1 MCQIFGIKGDGFQS
15 TKSNF
20 PKLRQLFSPMQGLA
34 KLIVIEDDSAVR
46 SYLNTILEFV
56 GEQCEAITSSQ
67 IDQIDWSSVWAGCIL
82 GSLRSQV
89 LPKALSDSLLRANH
103 IPVIIANKQSYSL
116 DEFPNY
122 IGELEFPLNYAQL
135 SEALRHCKEFL
146 GRKGVQAHT
155 PLRNNILFRSLV
167 GQSHGIQNVRHLIEQ
182 VANTEANVLILGE
195 SGTGKEVV
203 ARNIHYHSSRKDGP
217 FVPINC
223 GAIPGDL
230 LESELFG
237 HEKGAFT
244 GAITS
249 RKGRFELAEGG
260 TLFLD
265 EIGDMPMAMQV
276 KLLRVLQE
284 RCFERVGGN
293 TTIKANVRI
302 IAATHRN
309 LEHMIADESFR
320 EDLFYRL
327 NVFPIEMPPL
337 RDRKDDIPLLLQ
349 ELMARMEA
357 EGAQPI
363 CFTPRAINSLVEHD
377 WPGNVRE
384 LANLVERMVILYPN
398 SLVDVNHL
406 PTKYR
411 YSDIP
416 EFQPEFNNIAPVEE
430 QERDVL
436 ANIFAEDF
444 SMDDSQDFISGMDA
458 MTQGLPPEGI
468 NLKEMLADLEVS
480 MINQALD
487 AQAGVVARAADMLGM
502 RRTTLVEK
510 MRKYN
515 MQR

>member
-1 MCQIFGIKGDGFQS
+1 M
-15 TKSNF
+15 KS
-20 PKLRQLFSPMQGLA
+20 L
-34 KLIVIEDDSAVR
+34 
-46 SYLNTILEFV
+46 T
-56 GEQCEAITSSQ
+56 
-67 IDQIDWSSVWAGCIL
+67 
-82 GSLRSQV
+82 
-89 LPKALSDSLLRANH
+89 
-103 IPVIIANKQSYSL
+103 
-116 DEFPNY
+116 NY
-122 IGELEFPLNYAQL
+122 VGELEYPLNYPQL
-135 SEALRHCKEFL
+135 SEALRHCKDFL
-146 GRKGVQAHT
+146 GRKG
-155 PLRNNILFRSLV
+155 LNIIPATRDNTLFRSLV
-167 GQSHGIQNVRHLIEQ
+167 GQSYGIKEVRHLIEQ
-182 VANTEANVLILGE
+182 VSETEANVIILGE

-203 ARNIHYHSSRKDGP
+203 ARNIHYHSARSNGP

-223 GAIPGDL
+223 GAIPPDL

-265 EIGDMPMAMQV
+265 EIGDMPMPMQV

-293 TTIKANVRI
+293 TTIKVNVRV

-309 LEHMIADESFR
+309 LENMIEEHDFR
-320 EDLFYRL
+320 EDLYYRL
-327 NVFPIEMPPL
+327 NVFPIEMPAL
-337 RDRKDDIPLLLQ
+337 RERKEDIPLLLQ
-349 ELMARMEA
+349 ELIARMEV

-363 CFTPRAINSLVEHD
+363 CFTPRALHSLMEHL

-384 LANLVERMVILYPN
+384 LANLVERMIILYPN
-398 SLVDVNHL
+398 CLVDVNHL

-416 EFQPEFNNIAPVEE
+416 EFQPEFSTESVEE
-430 QERDVL
+430 QERNALQD
-436 ANIFAEDF
+436 IFSADF
-444 SMDDSQDFISGMDA
+444 GMDSEDIF
-458 MTQGLPPEGI
+458 QDHDNNPQELPPEGI
-468 NLKEMLADLEVS
+468 NLKEMLADLEIN
-480 MINQALD
+480 MINQALE
-487 AQAGVVARAADMLGM
+487 AQDGVVSRAADMLGM

>member
-1 MCQIFGIKGDGFQS
+1 
-15 TKSNF
+15 
-20 PKLRQLFSPMQGLA
+20 MQGLA
-34 KLIVIEDDSAVR
+34 KLLIIDDDTQSR
-46 SYLNTILEFV
+46 INLSNIFGFV
-56 GEQCEAITSSQ
+56 GEDCQAISTAQ
-67 IDQIDWSSVWAGCIL
+67 FNEVDWSSVWTACIVVFPNL
-82 GSLRSQV
+82 NVS
-89 LPKALSDSLLRANH
+89 SDSFLTHLKQNYH
-103 IPVIIANKQSYSL
+103 IPLLFIGEHTLSVDDL
-116 DEFPNY
+116 PNY
-122 IGELEFPLNYAQL
+122 VGDLELPLNYPQV

-146 GRKGVQAHT
+146 GRKGINVVAT
-155 PLRNNILFRSLV
+155 ERKNTLFRSLV
-167 GQSHGIQNVRHLIEQ
+167 GKSLGIQDVRHLIEQ
-182 VANTEANVLILGE
+182 VASTEANVLILGE

-203 ARNIHYHSSRKDGP
+203 ARNIHYHSAHRHGP

-223 GAIPGDL
+223 GAIPPDL

-244 GAITS
+244 GALTA

-260 TLFLD
+260 TIFLD
-265 EIGDMPMAMQV
+265 EIGDMPMPMQV

-293 TTIKANVRI
+293 ATIKVNVRVV
-302 IAATHRN
+302 AATHRN
-309 LEHMIADESFR
+309 LEQMIEDGSFR
-320 EDLFYRL
+320 EDLYYRL

-337 RDRKDDIPLLLQ
+337 KERREDIPLLLQ
-349 ELMARMEA
+349 ELMARLQA
-357 EGAQPI
+357 EGSAPI

-416 EFQPEFNNIAPVEE
+416 EFQPEPTNYAEVGDE
-430 QERDVL
+430 ERDVL
-436 ANIFAEDF
+436 DDIFSDKFTLEEIDELASNINMPE
-444 SMDDSQDFISGMDA
+444 S
-458 MTQGLPPEGI
+458 LPPEGV
-468 NLKEMLADLEVS
+468 NLKELLADLEVKL
-480 MINQALD
+480 INQALD
-487 AQAGVVARAADMLGM
+487 AQSGVVARAADMLGM

-515 MQR
+515 LQR

>member
-1 MCQIFGIKGDGFQS
+1 
-15 TKSNF
+15 
-20 PKLRQLFSPMQGLA
+20 MQGLA
-34 KLIVIEDDSAVR
+34 KLLVIEDDAQARTNLS
-46 SYLNTILEFV
+46 NILEFV
-56 GEQCEAITSSQ
+56 GEQCEAISS
-67 IDQIDWSSVWAGCIL
+67 DQIDDLDWTSVWAGCIV
-82 GSLRSQV
+82 GSVAGNKLPANLSEKLSQ
-89 LPKALSDSLLRANH
+89 ANH
-103 IPVIIANKQSYSL
+103 IPLLVAGKHAYPVEEL
-116 DEFPNY
+116 THY
-122 IGELEFPLNYAQL
+122 VGELDYPLNYPQL
-135 SEALRHCKEFL
+135 SDALRHCKDFL
-146 GRKGVQAHT
+146 GRKGMNVVSSARKNT
-155 PLRNNILFRSLV
+155 LFRSLV
-167 GQSHGIQNVRHLIEQ
+167 GQSLGIKEVRHLIEQ
-182 VANTEANVLILGE
+182 VSSTEANVLILGE

-203 ARNIHYHSSRKDGP
+203 ARNIHYHSARRSGP

-223 GAIPGDL
+223 GAIPPDL

-265 EIGDMPMAMQV
+265 EIGDMPMPMQV

-293 TTIKANVRI
+293 TTIRVNVRV

-309 LEHMIADESFR
+309 LETMIDDESFR
-320 EDLFYRL
+320 EDLYYRL
-327 NVFPIEMPPL
+327 NVFPIEMPAL
-337 RDRKDDIPLLLQ
+337 RERKNDIPLLLQ
-349 ELMARMEA
+349 ELMTRMEA

-363 CFTPRAINSLVEHD
+363 CFTPRSINSLMEHD

-384 LANLVERMVILYPN
+384 LANLVERMIILYPN

-416 EFQPEFNNIAPVEE
+416 EFQPGYSNSQTVEE
-430 QERDVL
+430 QERD
-436 ANIFAEDF
+436 AFYDIFSEDF
-444 SMDDSQDFISGMDA
+444 SLESSDLFQDNESAPQD
-458 MTQGLPPEGI
+458 LPPEGV
-468 NLKEMLADLEVS
+468 NLKEMLAELEVN
-480 MINQALD
+480 MINQALE
-487 AQAGVVARAADMLGM
+487 AQGGVVARAADMLGM

-515 MQR
+515 LQR

>member
-1 MCQIFGIKGDGFQS
+1 
-15 TKSNF
+15 
-20 PKLRQLFSPMQGLA
+20 MQGLA
-34 KLIVIEDDSAVR
+34 KLLVIEDDVQARINLS
-46 SYLNTILEFV
+46 NILEFV
-56 GEQCEAITSSQ
+56 GEQCEAISS
-67 IDQIDWSSVWAGCIL
+67 DQLDDLDWSRVWAGCIL
-82 GSLRSQV
+82 GSLNDKKLST
-89 LPKALSDSLLRANH
+89 KLSDKLSKANH
-103 IPVIIANKQSYSL
+103 IPLLIAGKHSYPVEDL
-116 DEFPNY
+116 TNY
-122 IGELEFPLNYAQL
+122 VGDLEYPLNYPQL
-135 SEALRHCKEFL
+135 SEALRHCKDFL
-146 GRKGVQAHT
+146 GRKGVNVPSSSRKNT
-155 PLRNNILFRSLV
+155 LFRSLV
-167 GQSHGIQNVRHLIEQ
+167 GQSHGIKEVRHLIEQ
-182 VANTEANVLILGE
+182 VSGTEANVLILGE

-203 ARNIHYHSSRKDGP
+203 ARNIHYHSARRNGP

-223 GAIPGDL
+223 GAIPPDL

-265 EIGDMPMAMQV
+265 EIGDMPMPMQV

-293 TTIKANVRI
+293 TTIRVDVRI
-302 IAATHRN
+302 IAATHRD
-309 LEHMIADESFR
+309 LDTMINGESFR
-320 EDLFYRL
+320 EDLYYRL
-327 NVFPIEMPPL
+327 NVFPIEMPAL

-349 ELMARMEA
+349 ELMTRMES

-363 CFTPRAINSLVEHD
+363 CFTPRSINSLMEHE

-384 LANLVERMVILYPN
+384 LANLVERMIILYPN

-416 EFQPEFNNIAPVEE
+416 EFQPEYNKMDSVEE
-430 QERDVL
+430 LERDAL
-436 ANIFAEDF
+436 QDIFAEDF
-444 SMDDSQDFISGMDA
+444 SFESNDLFHDHENAPQS
-458 MTQGLPPEGI
+458 LPPEGV
-468 NLKEMLADLEVS
+468 NLKEMLADLEVN

-487 AQAGVVARAADMLGM
+487 AQGGVVARAADMLGM

-515 MQR
+515 LQR

>member
-1 MCQIFGIKGDGFQS
+1 I
-15 TKSNF
+15 
-20 PKLRQLFSPMQGLA
+20 P
-34 KLIVIEDDSAVR
+34 
-46 SYLNTILEFV
+46 
-56 GEQCEAITSSQ
+56 
-67 IDQIDWSSVWAGCIL
+67 
-82 GSLRSQV
+82 
-89 LPKALSDSLLRANH
+89 LL
-103 IPVIIANKQSYSL
+103 IANKQPYSL
-116 DEFPNY
+116 EEFPNY
-122 IGELEFPLNYAQL
+122 VGELDFPLNYPQL
-135 SEALRHCKEFL
+135 SDALRHCKEFL
-146 GRKGVQAHT
+146 GRKGFQVLAT
-155 PLRNNILFRSLV
+155 ARKNTLFRSLV
-167 GQSHGIQNVRHLIEQ
+167 GQSMGIQEVRHLIEQ
-182 VANTEANVLILGE
+182 VSTTEANVLILGE

-203 ARNIHYHSSRKDGP
+203 ARNIHYHSGRRNGP

-223 GAIPGDL
+223 GAIPAEL

-244 GAITS
+244 GAITA

-265 EIGDMPMAMQV
+265 EIGDMPMSMQI

-293 TTIKANVRI
+293 STIKANVRV

-309 LEHMIADESFR
+309 LEEMIDGQKFR
-320 EDLFYRL
+320 EDLYYRL
-327 NVFPIEMPPL
+327 NVFPIEMPAL
-337 RDRKDDIPLLLQ
+337 RDRIDDIPLLLQ
-349 ELMARMEA
+349 ELMTRMEA

-363 CFTPRAINSLVEHD
+363 CFTPRAINSMMEHD

-416 EFQPEFNNIAPVEE
+416 EFQPEPSRFSSVEE

-436 ANIFAEDF
+436 EGIFAEDF
-444 SMDDSQDFISGMDA
+444 NFEEPQEFVPDIDA
-458 MTQGLPPEGI
+458 PQALPPEGV
-468 NLKEMLADLEVS
+468 NLKELLADLEVNL
-480 MINQALD
+480 INQALE
-487 AQAGVVARAADMLGM
+487 AQGGVVARAADMLGM

>member
-1 MCQIFGIKGDGFQS
+1 MQS
-15 TKSNF
+15 V
-20 PKLRQLFSPMQGLA
+20 A
-34 KLIVIEDDSAVR
+34 KLLVIEDDAEIRLILSV
-46 SYLNTILEFV
+46 ILEFV
-56 GEQCEAITSSQ
+56 GEQCEIIESTQ
-67 IDQIDWSSVWAGCIL
+67 IDQVNWSTVWAGCIL
-82 GSLRSQV
+82 GSLREQKLSE
-89 LPKALSDSLLRANH
+89 ALIHSLSKANH
-103 IPVIIANKQSYSL
+103 IPLLLANKQPYSL
-116 DEFPNY
+116 DEFPHY
-122 IGELEFPLNYAQL
+122 VGELEFPLNYPQL

-146 GRKGVQAHT
+146 GRKGVQVLACA
-155 PLRNNILFRSLV
+155 RNNTLFRSLV
-167 GQSHGIQNVRHLIEQ
+167 GQSSGIQDVRHLIEQ
-182 VANTEANVLILGE
+182 VSSTEANVMILGD

-203 ARNIHYHSSRKDGP
+203 ARNIHYHSGRRNGP

-223 GAIPGDL
+223 GAIPADL

-244 GAITS
+244 GAITA

-265 EIGDMPMAMQV
+265 EIGDMPMSMQV

-293 TTIKANVRI
+293 STIKANVRV

-309 LEHMIADESFR
+309 LEAMIEDQKFR
-320 EDLFYRL
+320 EDLYYRL
-327 NVFPIEMPPL
+327 NVFPIEMPAL
-337 RDRKDDIPLLLQ
+337 RDRIDDIPLLLQ

-363 CFTPRAINSLVEHD
+363 CFTPRAIHSLMEHD

-384 LANLVERMVILYPN
+384 LANLVERMMILYPN

-416 EFQPEFNNIAPVEE
+416 QFQPESNRFSSVEE
-430 QERDVL
+430 QERDAL
-436 ANIFAEDF
+436 CDLFAEDF
-444 SMDDSQDFISGMDA
+444 NFDPAYEFTAELDLPQA
-458 MTQGLPPEGI
+458 LPPEGV
-468 NLKEMLADLEVS
+468 NLKELLADLEVN
-480 MINQALD
+480 MINQALEV
-487 AQAGVVARAADMLGM
+487 QGGVVARAADLLGM

>member
-1 MCQIFGIKGDGFQS
+1 
-15 TKSNF
+15 
-20 PKLRQLFSPMQGLA
+20 MQGLA
-34 KLIVIEDDSAVR
+34 KLLVIEDDAQARTNLS
-46 SYLNTILEFV
+46 TILEFV
-56 GEQCEAITSSQ
+56 GEQCEAVCS
-67 IDQIDWSSVWAGCIL
+67 DQLASIDWSQVWAGCIL
-82 GSLRSQV
+82 GSLNGEPFPLELSQQ
-89 LPKALSDSLLRANH
+89 LAQANH
-103 IPVIIANKQSYSL
+103 IPLLIAGKHSYPVEEL
-116 DEFPNY
+116 TNY
-122 IGELEFPLNYAQL
+122 VGDLEYPLNYPQL
-135 SEALRHCKEFL
+135 SEALRHCKDFL
-146 GRKGVQAHT
+146 GRKGVNVLSSSRKNT
-155 PLRNNILFRSLV
+155 LFRSLV
-167 GQSHGIQNVRHLIEQ
+167 GQSLGIKDVRHLIEQ
-182 VANTEANVLILGE
+182 VSGTEANVLILGE

-203 ARNIHYHSSRKDGP
+203 ARNIHYHSARRNGP

-223 GAIPGDL
+223 GAIPADL

-265 EIGDMPMAMQV
+265 EIGDMPMPMQV

-293 TTIKANVRI
+293 TTIRVNVRV

-309 LEHMIADESFR
+309 LESMIDDESFR
-320 EDLFYRL
+320 EDLYYRL
-327 NVFPIEMPPL
+327 NVFPIEMPAL
-337 RDRKDDIPLLLQ
+337 RERKEDIPLLLQ
-349 ELMARMEA
+349 ELMTRMES

-363 CFTPRAINSLVEHD
+363 CFTPRSINSLMEHE

-384 LANLVERMVILYPN
+384 LANLVERMIILYPN

-416 EFQPEFNNIAPVEE
+416 EFQPEYHSRESVEE
-430 QERDVL
+430 QERDAL
-436 ANIFAEDF
+436 QDIFSEDF
-444 SMDDSQDFISGMDA
+444 SFESNDVFEQHENAPQS
-458 MTQGLPPEGI
+458 LPPEGV
-468 NLKEMLADLEVS
+468 NLKEMLAELEVN

-487 AQAGVVARAADMLGM
+487 AQGGVVARAADMLGM

-515 MQR
+515 LQR

>member
-1 MCQIFGIKGDGFQS
+1 
-15 TKSNF
+15 
-20 PKLRQLFSPMQGLA
+20 MQGLA
-34 KLIVIEDDSAVR
+34 KLLVIEDDAQARINLS
-46 SYLNTILEFV
+46 NILEFV
-56 GEQCEAITSSQ
+56 GEQCEAISS
-67 IDQIDWSSVWAGCIL
+67 DQLDDLDWSRVWAGCIL
-82 GSLRSQV
+82 GSLNDKKLS
-89 LPKALSDSLLRANH
+89 AELSDKLSKANH
-103 IPVIIANKQSYSL
+103 IPLLIAGKHSYPVEEL
-116 DEFPNY
+116 TNY
-122 IGELEFPLNYAQL
+122 VGELEYPLNYPQL
-135 SEALRHCKEFL
+135 SEALRHCKDFL
-146 GRKGVQAHT
+146 GRKGVNVPSSSRKNT
-155 PLRNNILFRSLV
+155 LFRSLV
-167 GQSHGIQNVRHLIEQ
+167 GQSHGIKEVRHLIEQ
-182 VANTEANVLILGE
+182 VSDTEANVLILGE

-203 ARNIHYHSSRKDGP
+203 ARNIHYHSARRNGP

-223 GAIPGDL
+223 GAIPPDL

-265 EIGDMPMAMQV
+265 EIGDMPMPMQV

-284 RCFERVGGN
+284 RSFERVGGN
-293 TTIKANVRI
+293 TTIRVDVRV
-302 IAATHRN
+302 IAATHRD
-309 LEHMIADESFR
+309 LETMISDESFR
-320 EDLFYRL
+320 EDLYYRL
-327 NVFPIEMPPL
+327 NVFPIEMPAL

-349 ELMARMEA
+349 ELMTRMES

-363 CFTPRAINSLVEHD
+363 CFTPRSINSLMEHE

-384 LANLVERMVILYPN
+384 LANLVERMIILYPN

-416 EFQPEFNNIAPVEE
+416 EFQPEYNNIESVEE

-436 ANIFAEDF
+436 QDIFSEDF
-444 SMDDSQDFISGMDA
+444 SFDSNDLFHDHENAPQS
-458 MTQGLPPEGI
+458 LPPEGV
-468 NLKEMLADLEVS
+468 NLKEMLAELEVN
-480 MINQALD
+480 MINQALE
-487 AQAGVVARAADMLGM
+487 AQGGVVARAADMLGM

-515 MQR
+515 LQR

>member
-1 MCQIFGIKGDGFQS
+1 
-15 TKSNF
+15 
-20 PKLRQLFSPMQGLA
+20 MQGLA
-34 KLIVIEDDSAVR
+34 KLLVIDDDPKQR
-46 SYLNTILEFV
+46 HDLRIILEFV
-56 GEQCEAITSSQ
+56 GESCEAIGT
-67 IDQIDWSSVWAGCIL
+67 DQLDTVDWSVVWSGCIIGNL
-82 GSLRSQV
+82 AEGT
-89 LPKALSDSLLRANH
+89 LSPELLAKLKSANH
-103 IPVIIANKQSYSL
+103 IPLLFVGHHQHPVEDLTHYV
-116 DEFPNY
+116 
-122 IGELEFPLNYAQL
+122 GELELPLNYAQL
-135 SEALRHCKEFL
+135 SDALRHCKEFL
-146 GRKGVQAHT
+146 GRKGFNVLASS
-155 PLRNNILFRSLV
+155 RNNTLFRSLV
-167 GQSHGIQNVRHLIEQ
+167 GQSHGIQEVRHLIEQ
-182 VANTEANVLILGE
+182 VASTEANVLILGE

-203 ARNIHYHSSRKDGP
+203 ARNIHYHSSNHKGP

-223 GAIPGDL
+223 GAIPPDL

-244 GAITS
+244 GALTA

-260 TLFLD
+260 TIFLD

-293 TTIKANVRI
+293 ATIKVNVRVV
-302 IAATHRN
+302 AATHRN
-309 LEHMIADESFR
+309 LEDMIEQGHFR

-327 NVFPIEMPPL
+327 NVFPIEMPAL
-337 RDRKDDIPLLLQ
+337 KERKQDIPLLLQ
-349 ELMARMEA
+349 ELMTRLEA
-357 EGAQPI
+357 EGSQPI
-363 CFTPRAINSLVEHD
+363 CFTPRAVNSLMEHN

-416 EFQPEFNNIAPVEE
+416 EFQPEISDFATVEE

-436 ANIFAEDF
+436 EDIFSDNF
-444 SMDDSQDFISGMDA
+444 SFDMDEGIDA
-458 MTQGLPPEGI
+458 DVDAPQSLPPEGV
-468 NLKEMLADLEVS
+468 NLKEMLAELEVN
-480 MINQALD
+480 MISQALE
-487 AQAGVVARAADMLGM
+487 AQGGVVARAADMLGM

-515 MQR
+515 LQR

>member
-1 MCQIFGIKGDGFQS
+1 
-15 TKSNF
+15 
-20 PKLRQLFSPMQGLA
+20 MQGLA
-34 KLIVIEDDSAVR
+34 KLLVIEDDAQARINLS
-46 SYLNTILEFV
+46 NILEFV
-56 GEQCEAITSSQ
+56 GEQCEAISSAQ
-67 IDQIDWSSVWAGCIL
+67 LSDVNWSDVWAGCIV
-82 GSLRSQV
+82 GSLQSQNFSTQ
-89 LPKALSDSLLRANH
+89 LSTQLSQANH
-103 IPVIIANKQSYSL
+103 IPLLIAGTHSYPV
-116 DEFPNY
+116 EEMTNY
-122 IGELEFPLNYAQL
+122 VGELEYPLNYPQL
-135 SEALRHCKEFL
+135 SEALRHCKDFL
-146 GRKGVQAHT
+146 GRKGVNVVSSSRKNT
-155 PLRNNILFRSLV
+155 LFRSLV
-167 GQSHGIQNVRHLIEQ
+167 GQSIGIKEVRHLIEQ
-182 VANTEANVLILGE
+182 VSATEANVLILGE

-203 ARNIHYHSSRKDGP
+203 ARNIHYHSARRNGP

-223 GAIPGDL
+223 GAIPPDL

-265 EIGDMPMAMQV
+265 EIGDMPMPMQV

-293 TTIKANVRI
+293 TTIRVNVRV

-309 LEHMIADESFR
+309 LETMIDDESFR
-320 EDLFYRL
+320 EDLYYRL
-327 NVFPIEMPPL
+327 NVFPIEMPAL
-337 RDRKDDIPLLLQ
+337 RDRIEDTPLLLQ
-349 ELMARMEA
+349 ELMTRMEA

-363 CFTPRAINSLVEHD
+363 CFTPRAINSLMEHN

-384 LANLVERMVILYPN
+384 LANLVERMIILYPN

-416 EFQPEFNNIAPVEE
+416 EFQPEHNVFASVEE

-436 ANIFAEDF
+436 QDIFAEDF
-444 SMDDSQDFISGMDA
+444 SLDEADGLHENSNAPQE
-458 MTQGLPPEGI
+458 LPPEGV
-468 NLKEMLADLEVS
+468 NLKEMLAELEVN
-480 MINQALD
+480 MINQALE
-487 AQAGVVARAADMLGM
+487 AQGGVVARAADMLGM

-515 MQR
+515 VQR